1 LRKLATSAYKIWNAT
16 SMIAGIFLIFNMV
29 VIIANILMRRIFG
42 APIFGSTEIV
52 SYASL
57 ITASLALAQNEWFDG
72 NIRMTIILDT
82 ISKKTSKI
90 IQFVDYIVCSVAF
103 IYISYLLIGQ
113 AQSKFRVA
121 DVSTDLELPLYIFA
135 GCLALGFILL
145 TVCIILKTAVIGYG
159 AFTGEEINL
168 KRPSGKEDIPLED
181 A

>member
-1 LRKLATSAYKIWNAT
+1 MRKLATGAYRIWNIT
-16 SMIAGIFLIFNMV
+16 STVAGVFLIFNMV
-29 VIIANILMRRIFG
+29 IIIANIVMRRVLG

-72 NIRMTIILDT
+72 NIRMTIILDM
-82 ISKKTSKI
+82 ISKRTSRI
-90 IQFVDYIVCSVAF
+90 IQFVDYIICSIAF
-103 IYISYLLIGQ
+103 IFISYLLVGQ
-113 AQSKFRVA
+113 ALDKYAVA
-121 DVSTDLELPLYIFA
+121 DVSVELKLPLFVFA
-135 GCLALGFILL
+135 GCLAVGFILL

-159 AFTGEEINL
+159 AFTGDEINF

>member
-1 LRKLATSAYKIWNAT
+1 MRKLATGAYKVWNIT
-16 SMIAGIFLIFNMV
+16 SMVASVFLVFNMV
-29 VIIANILMRRIFG
+29 VIIANIIMRRILG

-72 NIRMTIILDT
+72 NIRMTIILDMLN
-82 ISKKTSKI
+82 KKTSRI
-90 IQFVDYIVCSVAF
+90 IQFVDYIICTVAF
-103 IYISYLLIGQ
+103 VYISYLLVGQ
-113 AQSKFRVA
+113 AFSKFAVA
-121 DVSTDLELPLYIFA
+121 DVSTDLKLPLFIFA

-145 TVCIILKTAVIGYG
+145 TACIIVKTAVIGYG
-159 AFTGEEINL
+159 AFTGDEINF